1 MHRTSGLAVKKMQDL
16 EPGELL
22 RMSFGS
28 GAAIVLFLKRLN
40 DDEGLF
46 GVLESEDF
54 TDTMTWHATS
64 LDDVCLSYGQ
74 DWVLQETHGSETA
87 CRLHYRHES
96 ARLFLA
102 RSGLVMAF
110 RPPQGRG
117 RYNACYYSLTNCDEG
132 ELGRDPA
139 PISHWR
145 IWESREHFDRGGAP
159 LFELPQKTA

>member
-1 MHRTSGLAVKKMQDL
+1 MRMADL

-28 GAAIVLFLKRLN
+28 SAAIVLFLKRLN

-46 GVLESEDF
+46 GVLQSEDF
-54 TDTMTWHATS
+54 TETMTWHATS
-64 LDDVCLSYGQ
+64 LDDACLSYGH
-74 DWVLQETHGSETA
+74 DWVLEEEHGSETA
-87 CRLHYRHES
+87 CRHHYTHES

-102 RSGLVMAF
+102 KSGLVMAF

-117 RYNACYYSLTNCDEG
+117 RYNTYYYSLANLEDG

-139 PISHWR
+139 PINRWR
-145 IWESREHFDRGGAP
+145 VWESREHFDRGGTP
-159 LFELPQKTA
+159 LFEMPQKTA